1 MKTKIGIVLTA
12 IAAIVAS
19 VVVAIQPAHA
29 AVGIRITNGRL
40 VEGNGQQLILRG
52 VNHAHTWYK
61 MATDSYPAIKAAGA
75 NAVRVVVSGGRWQ
88 PAETTQDIT
97 NIINLCKANRLICVL
112 ENHDTTGF
120 NEQGGAV
127 SLDQAVS
134 YWISVR
140 NALVG
145 QENYVIL
152 NIGNEPFGNGSNPA
166 SSTWPTATSAAIQ
179 RLRSNGFEHTIMVD
193 APNWGQDWGFVMRDN
208 AQTVFNADP
217 ARNTIFSVHMYGVYD
232 TAAEITAYL
241 DSFVTRGLPLVVGE
255 FGHNH
260 SDGDPDENTIFSATQ
275 ARGIGYMGWSW
286 SGNSGGVEYLDMVQN
301 NGNGTFNHNV
311 RTSWG
316 TRIISGA
323 NGLLATSREATIY
336 SGQTG
341 NPTTSRPPTTT
352 SRPPTTTSRPP
363 TTTTRPPTTTSRPP
377 TTTTRPPTTSP
388 PPPGGCSATYTRV
401 NQWDTGFQGEV
412 RVANTGSTTT
422 SWTVVMT
429 FANGQRVTQIWGGRT
444 TVPASSPVTV
454 TNETWNGSIG
464 TGQAVTF
471 GFLGSW
477 TGTNNNPTLTCSRT
491 P

>member
-1 MKTKIGIVLTA
+1 MKTKIGIALTA
-12 IAAIVAS
+12 VTAIVAA

-29 AVGIRITNGRL
+29 AVGIRISNGRL

-61 MATDSYPAIKAAGA
+61 GTTDSYPAIKAAGA

-140 NALVG
+140 SALVG

-166 SSTWPTATSAAIQ
+166 SSTWPQATSAAIQ

-193 APNWGQDWGFVMRDN
+193 APNWGQDWGNVMRDN
-208 AQTVFNADP
+208 APSVLAADP
-217 ARNTIFSVHMYGVYD
+217 TGNTIFSVHMYGVYNNA
-232 TAAEITAYL
+232 TIINQYL
-241 DSFVTRGLPLVVGE
+241 DSFVNRGLPLVVGE

-260 SDGDPDENTIFSATQ
+260 SDGDPDENTIFAATQ
-275 ARGIGYMGWSW
+275 QRGIGYLGWSW

-311 RTSWG
+311 KTSWG

-323 NGLLATSREATIY
+323 NGLQQTSRQASIY
-336 SGQTG
+336 GNQTG
-341 NPTTSRPPTTT
+341 TTTSRPPTTTTSRPPTTTTSRPPTTTT
-352 SRPPTTTSRPP
+352 SRPPTTTS
-363 TTTTRPPTTTSRPP
+363 
-377 TTTTRPPTTSP
+377 SP
-388 PPPGGCSATYTRV
+388 PPPGGCSATYSKL
-401 NQWDTGFQGEV
+401 NEWGGGFQGEV
-412 RVANTGSTTT
+412 RVTNTGASST
-422 SWTVVMT
+422 SAWTVVLT
-429 FANGQRVTQIWGGRT
+429 FANGQRVTQIWNARAA
-444 TVPASSPVTV
+444 VPANSPVTA
-454 TNETWNGSIG
+454 TNEGYNAVIG
-464 TGQAVTF
+464 PNQSTTF

-477 TGTNNNPTLTCSRT
+477 QTTNANPTVTCSRT